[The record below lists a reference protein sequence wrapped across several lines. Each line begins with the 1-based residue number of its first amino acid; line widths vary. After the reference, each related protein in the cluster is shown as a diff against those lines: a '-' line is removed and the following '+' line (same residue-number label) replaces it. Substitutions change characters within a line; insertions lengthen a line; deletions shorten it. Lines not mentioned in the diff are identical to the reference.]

1 MPRVARLASERV
13 QTRALVLRRTPTGD
27 ADLLVSAF
35 TEQAGVVTVS
45 ARAARRPSS
54 KLGALEPIHTLRL
67 VLDTH
72 PGRDIAKL
80 AEARIERARPRLLED
95 PVRLDAAFKAILWAR
110 SVLAPHQIEP
120 EVFQALERALD
131 DLEGD
136 GAPSAILARVGL
148 SMLAHLGYGLELEA
162 CVLCGRPCAPTASAF
177 ARAPAGG
184 LVCRACGGGA
194 GSDPILSGPVRIAA
208 RALLADAPAPD
219 VDVSSLVDL
228 VDAAFAAHSPR
239 RQGQGG
245 PR

>member
-1 MPRVARLASERV
+1 MPRAARLASERV

-35 TEQAGVVTVS
+35 TEAAGVVTVS
-45 ARAARRPSS
+45 ARAARRANS

-95 PVRLDAAFKAILWAR
+95 PARLDAAFKAILWAR

-120 EVFQALERALD
+120 EVFRELEAALD
-131 DLEGD
+131 HLEQG
-136 GAPSAILARVGL
+136 GAPSPALVRVGL
-148 SMLAHLGYGLELEA
+148 SMLARLGYGLELDR
-162 CVLCGRPCAPTASAF
+162 CVVCGRACAPTSSAF
-177 ARAPAGG
+177 ARATAGG

-194 GSDPILSGPVRIAA
+194 GSDVILPAAA
-208 RALLADAPAPD
+208 RAAARAMLAG
-219 VDVSSLVDL
+219 VDVPDADVLPLVDL
-228 VDAAFAAHSPR
+228 VDAAFAAHAPR
-239 RQGQGG
+239 RSGQASA
-245 PR
+245 R